1 MVTVD
6 QAPRLDE
13 DALPRPLRVNGLL
26 GAPLVRGRR
35 AARGGDGDG
44 GEDADHAEDEEL
56 MSVYTTRRDAVV
68 RADEGRLPPRRAD
81 RTGTR
86 STADREAR

>member
-1 MVTVD
+1 LSADVE
-6 QAPRLDE
+6 RLE
-13 DALPRPLRVNGLL
+13 EETETAAKMRTTLKMKSLL
-26 GAPLVRGRR
+26 
-35 AARGGDGDG
+35 
-44 GEDADHAEDEEL
+44 
-56 MSVYTTRRDAVV
+56 SVYKTRRDAVV